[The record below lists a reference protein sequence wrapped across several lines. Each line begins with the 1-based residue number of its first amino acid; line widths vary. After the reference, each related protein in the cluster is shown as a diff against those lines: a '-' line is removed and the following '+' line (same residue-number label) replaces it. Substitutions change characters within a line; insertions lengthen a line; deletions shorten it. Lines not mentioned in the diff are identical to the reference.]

1 MEYKYPIE
9 FCFLYAHAYLK
20 WCCKLLLPG
29 LNFLKYMSHAWF
41 HKSYIYIYILCFEYQ
56 NNNNNN
62 NRYYFAEP
70 ICNKMLPNEVVVA
83 INNKYILV
91 VDPNSKEFL
100 EEFPYNKVV
109 TWGASDKA
117 FSVVYGD
124 LVHNRKVFFKTNQVI
139 KQQQTDT
146 HTYGQ

>member
-1 MEYKYPIE
+1 MKHQYPIE
-9 FCFLYAHAYLK
+9 FFFLYGCIYESDVVNF
-20 WCCKLLLPG
+20 CCLGP
-29 LNFLKYMSHAWF
+29 NKYMSHACF
-41 HKSYIYIYILCFEYQ
+41 HKSYTY
-56 NNNNNN
+56 
-62 NRYYFAEP
+62 RYYFAEP

-139 KQQQTDT
+139 EKK
-146 HTYGQ
+146 H

>member
-1 MEYKYPIE
+1 
-9 FCFLYAHAYLK
+9 
-20 WCCKLLLPG
+20 
-29 LNFLKYMSHAWF
+29 
-41 HKSYIYIYILCFEYQ
+41 
-56 NNNNNN
+56 
-62 NRYYFAEP
+62 
-70 ICNKMLPNEVVVA
+70 MLPNEVVVA

-139 KQQQTDT
+139 EKKTLDT
-146 HTYGQ
+146 HTHTLNIVFSYYTTHTHTITIIIIVHIYILYIRKI